1 MRLLKWL
8 YPGMKVKRWLFLVI
22 GGTLLLMTGSALF
35 PAEAGVLVRLVS
47 LIILGAGLAALVLGV
62 VGLVRSF
69 LDVLSPSPQQDLVE
83 LVFQRRHLGKGPKVV
98 AIGGG
103 TGLSTLLSGLK
114 AYTTNLTAVVTVAD
128 DGGSS
133 GRLREEFGMIP
144 PGDIRNCLVALAE
157 AGPLMQQLFQ
167 HRFSGSSALGGHNF
181 GNLFITAM
189 TQITGEFQQAIRAS
203 SQILAIRGRVV
214 PATCSRVRLVAEH
227 EDGSVTV
234 GESRISASCSPIRRI
249 YLEPAGSPATPEA
262 LAAIQEADAIILGPG
277 SLYTSII
284 PNLLVEGMVEAVVQS
299 KALKIYVCNVM
310 TQFRETFGFKAS
322 DHVQALMR
330 HTHPGLVQVCVVN
343 TKPVPPELLDKY
355 RQEHAVPVEPDAQ
368 TIRALGCQTVMAEVI
383 NAQNYIRHDPDKL
396 ARLIIHL
403 TMGPRRP
410 VPAGVSP
417 QVVKSRPPRPELEP
431 PATAGALG
439 GPGGQV
445 VSTP

>member
-47 LIILGAGLAALVLGV
+47 LVILGTGLTALGLGV
-62 VGLVRSF
+62 VGLLRSF

-83 LVFQRRHLGKGPKVV
+83 LVFQRRHLGKGPKLV

-114 AYTTNLTAVVTVAD
+114 AYTTNLTAVVTVTD

-133 GRLREEFGMIP
+133 GRLREEFGIIP

-167 HRFSGSSALGGHNF
+167 HRFAGSSALGGHNF

-189 TQITGEFQQAIRAS
+189 TQITGDFQQAVRAS
-203 SQILAIRGRVV
+203 SRILAISGRVV
-214 PATCSRVRLVAEH
+214 PATCDRVRLVAEH
-227 EDGSVTV
+227 EDGSITV
-234 GESRISASCSPIRRI
+234 GESRISAAPSPIRRI

-284 PNLLVEGMVEAVVQS
+284 PNLLVEGMVEAIVQS

-310 TQFRETFGFKAS
+310 TQSRETFAFKAS
-322 DHVQALMR
+322 DHVRALMQ
-330 HTHPGLVQVCVVN
+330 HTRPGVAQVCLVN
-343 TKPVPPELLDKY
+343 TTPVPPELLDKY
-355 RQEHAVPVEPDAQ
+355 RQEQAVPVEPDAEA
-368 TIRALGCQTVMAEVI
+368 IRSLGFQTVAAEVI
-383 NAQNYIRHDPDKL
+383 NARNYVRHDADKL
-396 ARLIIHL
+396 ARLIIQL
-403 TMGPRRP
+403 TLGPRRP
-410 VPAGVSP
+410 VP
-417 QVVKSRPPRPELEP
+417 
-431 PATAGALG
+431 TAVLQKAEAV
-439 GPGGQV
+439 PMA
-445 VSTP
+445 SHA